1 MKTLGLCF
9 MFVSS
14 ILIVAASAQ
23 QSDTLALNTDD
34 AALQKWARGDQIRM
48 PRIIDDNVILSMDDH
63 QPACAFMRT
72 YRVKREARDSDA
84 TRSASYTKC
93 VPIERF
99 AVKRAIRSRAVPSE
113 SR

>member
-14 ILIVAASAQ
+14 ILIVGASAQ

-34 AALQKWARGDQIRM
+34 AAVQKWARGDQMRT
-48 PRIIDDNVILSMDDH
+48 PRITDDNVILSMDDH
-63 QPACAFMRT
+63 QPACAFMRP

-84 TRSASYTKC
+84 TRPASYTKC
-93 VPIERF
+93 AVLERC
-99 AVKRAIRSRAVPSE
+99 AVNRAIGTAAVPSE
-113 SR
+113 